1 MTSQP
6 LVASVCV
13 DYLSHPLSAEGLLLC
28 YQQITRQ
35 VAHAPLTAKEAA
47 STFQNK
53 SNTELDLL
61 QQHSYNLAIP
71 NKRDHRPAPVGC
83 QAQLR
88 RMQNAL
94 WRRSSQ
100 LSLAK
105 DVALVQPETLNWQ
118 KECDVLW
125 LYGPLY
131 HPYFAT
137 AEQASP
143 EPSYP
148 SAIDDDETLQDYFNI
163 ALSSPSSMPLSIS
176 TATILSATETT
187 VTTIASPTSSSS
199 SPTPPCSLPSPQPQP
214 QSQQEPSELPELPR
228 ILPQQQRH
236 HRRMTTDETPTTTAV
251 DSAPRPLRSASIST
265 SDTALAVKGRTI
277 PKKSSLKRL
286 GTRQQQLDE
295 LRAFL
300 KSQEYRTLNLV
311 LSALEEAAAAA
322 AAEAATAAAATTT
335 ATSTTT
341 TTSTIS
347 CLSSLSLPQPRGE
360 DGTCSAPVTP
370 VMGNPPM
377 LLALPLAPAPAR
389 YHFRSTDR
397 QRRASFPKY
406 VTHPASSSSLS
417 PSMTTITTTSS
428 SSMSIGCGH
437 LTTTNTTTTATGST
451 AMTSGSLN
459 GKQLRFSL
467 EVQELVFLPS
477 SPPFRVSR
485 AKPIRANSDPAV
497 HSAATSSYLA
507 PSLGHRHQ
515 NQHHHYSHQHQYHS
529 HQSPL
534 GDNTCMGANGTK
546 HSCIAT
552 AASNLASRNGGNC
565 GRTMVVRIGAD
576 NTVEGGDLRGGAGA
590 RTGAPFRVSRSGGHH
605 GLALDLSLEE
615 EEEIGA
621 SGFEGY
627 RGKVPR
633 EDGKG
638 FIVSGDATTTAAA
651 AEADYHP
658 IYPTATPFLNGQRNK
673 RKHYHHPTHYQSMSD
688 DIDQDD
694 DEENADETDL
704 EDEIFY
710 PTIETI
716 SEGDDYSGSSHD
728 QDDGSM
734 ATTRRIDQQQQ
745 HKGVLWQM
753 YTVVTGVRDIV
764 AWCGSMVYYSSTL

>member
-1 MTSQP
+1 MTRQP

-131 HPYFAT
+131 HPYFAST
-137 AEQASP
+137 EQVSPTSIEAESSYLDVNDEEHSP
-143 EPSYP
+143 
-148 SAIDDDETLQDYFNI
+148 AQDYFNI
-163 ALSSPSSMPLSIS
+163 ALSSTSSMPQSIS
-176 TATILSATETT
+176 TATVPSAAETT
-187 VTTIASPTSSSS
+187 VTTVASPTSSSS
-199 SPTPPCSLPSPQPQP
+199 PFPRPCDLPSPQPQLQP
-214 QSQQEPSELPELPR
+214 QPAEFPELPR
-228 ILPQQQRH
+228 IPRQQQRH
-236 HRRMTTDETPTTTAV
+236 HRRMTTDETPTTTSTTMV
-251 DSAPRPLRSASIST
+251 DSTPRPLRSASIST
-265 SDTALAVKGRTI
+265 SDTALAIKARTT

-295 LRAFL
+295 LRAFP
-300 KSQEYRTLNLV
+300 KSQEYRALSQM
-311 LSALEEAAAAA
+311 LSAVVE
-322 AAEAATAAAATTT
+322 ATAAAVA
-335 ATSTTT
+335 ATSAS

-347 CLSSLSLPQPRGE
+347 CLLSSPQPREE

-370 VMGNPPM
+370 VMGNAPM
-377 LLALPLAPAPAR
+377 LLAMPLVPAPTR

-406 VTHPASSSSLS
+406 STHPGSSSSLS
-417 PSMTTITTTSS
+417 PSTSTTTTTSS
-428 SSMSIGCGH
+428 SSLTICGGH
-437 LTTTNTTTTATGST
+437 LTTSTTTATTGT
-451 AMTSGSLN
+451 TTSGSLN

-467 EVQELVFLPS
+467 EVQELLFLPS

-485 AKPIRANSDPAV
+485 AKPVRANSDPAV
-497 HSAATSSYLA
+497 HSAATSSFLA
-507 PSLGHRHQ
+507 PSLGYRHHQ
-515 NQHHHYSHQHQYHS
+515 YNHIYHQPHHHYQNQYS
-529 HQSPL
+529 SQQVPS
-534 GDNTCMGANGTK
+534 GNNASFGSNGGTQ
-546 HSCIAT
+546 SCIAT
-552 AASNLASRNGGNC
+552 AVSNTTVRTTTNGGNT
-565 GRTMVVRIGAD
+565 RTMVVRAGAES
-576 NTVEGGDLRGGAGA
+576 TIEGDLRVAG
-590 RTGAPFRVSRSGGHH
+590 GAPFRASRAHH
-605 GLALDLSLEE
+605 GLARDLALDEE
-615 EEEIGA
+615 EEMGVSEFQDYQGRIHG
-621 SGFEGY
+621 
-627 RGKVPR
+627 
-633 EDGKG
+633 EDDKSI
-638 FIVSGDATTTAAA
+638 FAAGDALAATATAAA
-651 AEADYHP
+651 DYHHL
-658 IYPTATPFLNGQRNK
+658 YPTATSFLNDQQRDK
-673 RKHYHHPTHYQSMSD
+673 RKYHHPMHYCGMD
-688 DIDQDD
+688 DGVGQDDLDDDDD
-694 DEENADETDL
+694 DEDESDP
-704 EDEIFY
+704 EDEIFF

-716 SEGDDYSGSSHD
+716 SEGDDYISSHG
-728 QDDGSM
+728 QDNGNG
-734 ATTRRIDQQQQ
+734 RRIDQQQQQQ